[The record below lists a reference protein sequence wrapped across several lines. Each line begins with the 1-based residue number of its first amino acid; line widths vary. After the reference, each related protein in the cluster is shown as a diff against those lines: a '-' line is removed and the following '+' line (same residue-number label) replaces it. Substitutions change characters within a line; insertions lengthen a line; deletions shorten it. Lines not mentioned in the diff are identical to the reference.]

1 MAYIGASFP
10 ETNYGAKPK
19 DDFLG
24 NGVQTTFVLS
34 QDVAGGSE
42 TNVDVFV
49 DNVRQEPIYSYQ
61 IVKVIQIQ
69 VTSLFGDYS
78 VNGTVTQSTGSEG
91 TVVKHDVG
99 SNIVFVKQT
108 SETPFTS
115 GTALVQANAD
125 GSFTSG
131 SPQIIT
137 NEYYKGLE
145 FSEAPK
151 PNQIIYAK
159 HDGGGTFQLVPANGS
174 VTPDKLSDN
183 IRDFV
188 IVSHTATAGQ
198 TEFTIDRQE
207 ISARSLLVTVDGI
220 VQTPV
225 DVYTLSSNGTA
236 ITFVDTMVGGEKIEI
251 RHLSFSTVSRSV
263 VTETGFMPVSL
274 KIGELDN
281 NIYALQS
288 GNYQITG
295 KMTTVSINIRL
306 VQKGI
311 DIGYLYIDNLPIASY
326 SSSEQYFPLIISN
339 SASWSG
345 TPVVRLQP
353 NSTVLELG
361 QLNNSTGSYEQLD
374 HNLLTNSSFFSTTF
388 SYMNAK

>member
-42 TNVDVFV
+42 SNVDVYV
-49 DNVRQEPIYSYQ
+49 DNVKQEPIYSYQ
-61 IVKVIQIQ
+61 IVRVIQIQ
-69 VTSLFGDYS
+69 VDNLFGDYS
-78 VNGTVTQSTGSEG
+78 VNGTVTQTTGSEG
-91 TVVKHDVG
+91 IVVKHDVG
-99 SNIVFVKQT
+99 SNIVFIKQT
-108 SETPFTS
+108 SETAFTT
-115 GTALVQANAD
+115 GTALVQANSD

-131 SPQIIT
+131 IPQIIT

-183 IRDFV
+183 IRDF
-188 IVSHTATAGQ
+188 TTLTYAATTGQ
-198 TEFTIDRQE
+198 TDFALDRQE
-207 ISARSLLVTVDGI
+207 LSARSLLVTVDGI

-225 DVYTLSSNGTA
+225 DQYTLSSNGTE
-236 ITFVDTMVGGEKIEI
+236 ITLATPMGGGEKIEI

-281 NIYALQS
+281 HIYALQS

-306 VQKGI
+306 VQKGT

-339 SASWSG
+339 SASWTG
-345 TPVVRLQP
+345 TPVVRLVP
-353 NSTVLELG
+353 DSTVLELG
-361 QLNNSTGSYEQLD
+361 QLNNVSGSYEQLD

>member
-42 TNVDVFV
+42 SNVDVYV
-49 DNVRQEPIYSYQ
+49 DNVKQEPIYSYQ
-61 IVKVIQIQ
+61 IVRVIQIQ
-69 VTSLFGDYS
+69 VNNLFGDYS
-78 VNGTVTQSTGSEG
+78 VNGTVTQSTGS
-91 TVVKHDVG
+91 
-99 SNIVFVKQT
+99 
-108 SETPFTS
+108 
-115 GTALVQANAD
+115 
-125 GSFTSG
+125 
-131 SPQIIT
+131 IT

-183 IRDFV
+183 IRDFITLTYV
-188 IVSHTATAGQ
+188 ATTGQ
-198 TEFTIDRQE
+198 TDFALDRQE
-207 ISARSLLVTVDGI
+207 LSARSLLVTVDGI

-225 DVYTLSSNGTA
+225 DQYTLSSNGTE
-236 ITFVDTMVGGEKIEI
+236 ITLVTPMGGGEKIEI

-281 NIYALQS
+281 HIYALQS

-306 VQKGI
+306 VQKGT

-339 SASWSG
+339 SASWTG
-345 TPVVRLQP
+345 TPVVRLVP
-353 NSTVLELG
+353 GSTVLELG
-361 QLNNSTGSYEQLD
+361 QLNNVSGSYEQLD

>member
-42 TNVDVFV
+42 SNVDVYV
-49 DNVRQEPIYSYQ
+49 DNVKQEPIYSYQ
-61 IVKVIQIQ
+61 IVRVIQIQ
-69 VTSLFGDYS
+69 VDNLFGDYS

-91 TVVKHDVG
+91 IVVKHDVG
-99 SNIVFVKQT
+99 SNIVFIKQT
-108 SETPFTS
+108 SETAFTT
-115 GTALVQANAD
+115 GTALVQANSD

-131 SPQIIT
+131 TPQIIT

-183 IRDFV
+183 IRDFITLTYV
-188 IVSHTATAGQ
+188 ATTGQ
-198 TEFTIDRQE
+198 TDFALDRQE
-207 ISARSLLVTVDGI
+207 LSARSLLVTVDGI

-225 DVYTLSSNGTA
+225 DQYTLSSNGTE
-236 ITFVDTMVGGEKIEI
+236 ITLVTPMGGGEKIEI

-281 NIYALQS
+281 HIYALQS

-306 VQKGI
+306 VQKGT

-339 SASWSG
+339 SASWTG
-345 TPVVRLQP
+345 VPVVRLVP
-353 NSTVLELG
+353 DSTVLELG
-361 QLNNSTGSYEQLD
+361 QLNNVSGSYEQLD

>member
-42 TNVDVFV
+42 SNVDVYV
-49 DNVRQEPIYSYQ
+49 DNVKQEPIYSYQ
-61 IVKVIQIQ
+61 IVRVIQIQ
-69 VTSLFGDYS
+69 VNNLFGDYS

-91 TVVKHDVG
+91 IVVKHDVG

-108 SETPFTS
+108 SETAFTT
-115 GTALVQANAD
+115 GTALVQANSD

-131 SPQIIT
+131 TPQIIT

-183 IRDFV
+183 IRDFITLTYV
-188 IVSHTATAGQ
+188 ATTGQ
-198 TEFTIDRQE
+198 TDFALDRQE
-207 ISARSLLVTVDGI
+207 LSARSLLVTVDGI

-225 DVYTLSSNGTA
+225 DQYTLSSNGTE
-236 ITFVDTMVGGEKIEI
+236 ITLVTPMGGGEKIEI

-281 NIYALQS
+281 HIYALQS

-306 VQKGI
+306 VQKGT

-339 SASWSG
+339 SASWTG
-345 TPVVRLQP
+345 TPVVRLVP
-353 NSTVLELG
+353 DSTVLELG
-361 QLNNSTGSYEQLD
+361 QLNNVSGSYEQLD